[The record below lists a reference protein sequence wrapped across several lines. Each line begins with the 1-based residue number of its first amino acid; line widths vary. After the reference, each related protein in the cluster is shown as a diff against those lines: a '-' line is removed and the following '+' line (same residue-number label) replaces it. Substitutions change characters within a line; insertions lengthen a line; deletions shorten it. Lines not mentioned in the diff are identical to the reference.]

1 MNFRYIFVFSVLL
14 SSFSALC
21 GQTST
26 KQWTLE
32 ECINYAMEN
41 NLDIRKAKLSEQE
54 DVIDRK
60 QAIASFFPSVMGS
73 VSQSYNRG
81 YENDESKITGQ
92 WRGSYSLGASIDLF
106 KGLKNFW
113 TLKQTK
119 IQSQQTEAMVQ
130 QKQYDIKIAITQAY
144 MQILYYQEALT
155 IANQNKIVAQSQMER
170 GKNLLEAGSSSKS
183 EYATLQSQY
192 ASANAQVVR
201 AQNSLDNMKLQLK
214 QMLKMG
220 IDDEIDVVIIEINES
235 QITAPLTDKKQIY
248 RNALNNMP
256 KMRLAEV
263 NKKMADLNYKI
274 VLANCF
280 PSLSLN
286 GSLGSSNVY
295 GTAQDFGE
303 QMKNTFNQ
311 SLSLGL
317 SIPIFTNLQSYA
329 SVQKAKIQ
337 QQSVE
342 FDYADAED
350 DMLQTIESLYQDA
363 LSAQAE
369 YLAAQQQLEAAEL
382 SYELAEEKFNL
393 GMQNATDIL
402 VERNNLNT
410 AQQNVLQNKYTA
422 LLSKLI
428 LNIYQGI

>member
-1 MNFRYIFVFSVLL
+1 MRYRHIFVFLFFL
-14 SSFSALC
+14 FSFSILF

-32 ECINYAMEN
+32 ECIKYALEN
-41 NLDIRKAKLSEQE
+41 NLDIKKVKLSEQE

-60 QAIASFFPSVMGS
+60 QAIASLFPSVSGS

-81 YENDESKITGQ
+81 YDKDEDRITGQ
-92 WRGSYSLGASIDLF
+92 WGGSYSLGASVDLF
-106 KGLKNFW
+106 RGLKNFW

-119 IQSQQTEAMVQ
+119 IQSQQTAIIMRQTE
-130 QKQYDIKIAITQAY
+130 YDIKIAITKAY
-144 MQILYYQEALT
+144 MQILYYQEALN
-155 IANQNKIVAQSQMER
+155 IATQNRTVAQSQMER
-170 GKNLLEAGSSSKS
+170 GKKLLEAGSSSKS

-192 ASANAQVVR
+192 ASANAQVVKV
-201 AQNSLDNMKLQLK
+201 QNSLDNMKLQLK
-214 QMLKMG
+214 QLLEMG
-220 IDDEIDVVIIEINES
+220 IDDEIDVVIIDIDES
-235 QITAPLTDKKQIY
+235 QIMVPLADKKQIY
-248 RNALNNMP
+248 QNALNNMP
-256 KMRLAEV
+256 AMHLAEV
-263 NKKMADLNYKI
+263 NKKMAALNYKI

-286 GSLGSSNVY
+286 GSIGSSNVY
-295 GTAQDFGE
+295 GTAQDFGD
-303 QMKNTFNQ
+303 QMKNTFRQ

-337 QQSVE
+337 QQSIE
-342 FDYADAED
+342 FDYAEAED
-350 DMLQTIESLYQDA
+350 DMLKTIESLYQDC

-369 YLAAQQQLEAAEL
+369 YLASKQQLESAEL
-382 SYELAEEKFNL
+382 SYDLVAEKFSL

-402 VERNNLNT
+402 VERNNLNA

-422 LLSKLI
+422 LLSQLI
-428 LNIYQGI
+428 LNIYQGV